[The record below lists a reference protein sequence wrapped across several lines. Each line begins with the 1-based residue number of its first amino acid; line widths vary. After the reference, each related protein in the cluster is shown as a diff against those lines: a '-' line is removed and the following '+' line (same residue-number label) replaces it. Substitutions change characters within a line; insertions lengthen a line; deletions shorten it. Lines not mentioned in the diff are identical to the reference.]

1 MRSRKLKISTCEGL
15 RPIAQ
20 LHVPLKEL
28 RTRTI
33 DDIAREMVGKQ
44 VIGIR
49 FTPALRRDKQTTK
62 YLLDPDTVNIR
73 VNGYSPKRLRT
84 CSLSCR

>member
-1 MRSRKLKISTCEGL
+1 
-15 RPIAQ
+15 
-20 LHVPLKEL
+20 
-28 RTRTI
+28 
-33 DDIAREMVGKQ
+33 MVGKQ

-73 VNGYSPKRLRT
+73 VNGYPSEEAPDLFTVVPVDVESNVLKYKST
-84 CSLSCR
+84 